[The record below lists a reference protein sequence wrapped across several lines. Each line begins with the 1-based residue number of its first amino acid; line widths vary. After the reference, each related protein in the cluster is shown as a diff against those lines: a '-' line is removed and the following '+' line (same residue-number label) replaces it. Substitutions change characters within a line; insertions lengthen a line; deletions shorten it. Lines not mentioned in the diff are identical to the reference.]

1 MLLNHTSFLGP
12 PGISM
17 PPVLRAFQGDEVK
30 CSMAGTPPMY
40 TGILN
45 ESMVLVD
52 TTSTPTIKLLMAGN
66 FSCVATSN
74 YGSDLRTYSVFGKP

>member
-1 MLLNHTSFLGP
+1 MLFGIGLDFLSWRSP
-12 PGISM
+12 PSISM

-52 TTSTPTIKLLMAGN
+52 ITSTPTIKLLMAGN

-74 YGSDLRTYSVFGKP
+74 YGSDL